1 MRSIKKIPIVSGIAA
16 SLIVT
21 VIINCTAQETNPV
34 VIEFDRNSDR
44 TNIMTGNKLPDYKF
58 AQQGS
63 FQFFLNRLDEPD
75 RFIYYFHDGR
85 RQVDVADLAS
95 MKKDQARYAIW
106 NLVWKSGRGL
116 HPAYGPR
123 IHHLAVSFVPLDIAS
138 MQPEKRVY
146 LLLNELQKI
155 EWQKSVEE

>member
-1 MRSIKKIPIVSGIAA
+1 MRFIKKIPLVSGIAA
-16 SLIVT
+16 LLIVT
-21 VIINCTAQETNPV
+21 VLINCTAEESNPV

-44 TNIMTGNKLPDYKF
+44 TDIMTGNTLPDYKY

-63 FQFFLNRLDEPD
+63 FQFFLGRLDNPD

-85 RQVDVADLAS
+85 RQVDVTDLAS
-95 MKKDQARYAIW
+95 MNKDQARFAIW
-106 NLVWKSGRGL
+106 NLVWKNGRGL

-123 IHHLAVSFVPLDIAS
+123 IHHLAVSFIPLGTAT
-138 MQPEKRVY
+138 MKPEKRVY

-155 EWQKSVEE
+155 EWQKSVED